1 MKLRET
7 RYGYMLYNP
16 LDMYI
21 GRSFDLYGEFSE
33 GEANFFRE
41 VVPEGGIAIDV
52 GANIGAHTI
61 PLAKRCDTVV
71 AFEPQRLVFQTLCAN
86 VALNGLT
93 NVQTF
98 HAGVG
103 AEPGSVVI
111 PDLDPNQEQN
121 FGGLHISGHES
132 GNLVP
137 IVPLDSFAVPKV
149 HLIKIDV
156 EGMELE
162 VLKGAKG
169 MIKHHKP
176 VLYVENDRVENSE
189 ALCEFISDL
198 GYEYEEH
205 RTPLFNPENFAKHEE
220 NVFGQIVSIN
230 LACWPK

>member
-1 MKLRET
+1 
-7 RYGYMLYNP
+7 
-16 LDMYI
+16 
-21 GRSFDLYGEFSE
+21 
-33 GEANFFRE
+33 

-132 GNLVP
+132 GNPVP

-169 MIKHHKP
+169 MIKHYKP
-176 VLYVENDRVENSE
+176 VLYVENDRAENSE

-205 RTPLFNPENFAKHEE
+205 RTPLFNPENFAEHKE

-230 LACWPK
+230 LACWPR